1 MAEIKAL
8 ENIDKELEQHYEW
21 SREEV
26 IKETIGAYEVGDAFE
41 KDFLYPSDEYMT
53 PDDLVQKAELMYE
66 QELKEEA
73 LQRGVG

>member
-1 MAEIKAL
+1 M
-8 ENIDKELEQHYEW
+8 
-21 SREEV
+21 

-41 KDFLYPSDEYMT
+41 KDFLYPAGEYMT

-73 LQRGVG
+73 RQRGVG